1 MPTPPARSELRRKML
16 LRMALKRQRP
26 GTGSSY
32 GFLHERSVMKNWPD
46 FRNLLR
52 GIDWAVI
59 GAVATRL
66 YMPERATADLNIL
79 IRAADAKEAH
89 KRLEAAGYHPEQQL
103 AIPGWSW
110 QSPDGTPIHLI
121 ETDEPWSQEALCAA
135 RTNSDSQGLPVLPLP
150 YLVLLKFRASRL
162 QDLADVARMLGL
174 AGAEACAQ
182 VRQLFREHE
191 PGGLEDLESLIHLGE
206 QETSRDEDVT

>member
-1 MPTPPARSELRRKML
+1 MHTPPAQSELRRKL
-16 LRMALKRQRP
+16 LLHMALKRQRR

-32 GFLHERSVMKNWPD
+32 GFLHERSAMKTWPD
-46 FRNLLR
+46 FKSLLS

-66 YMPERATADLNIL
+66 YMPERATADLDIL
-79 IRAADAKEAH
+79 IRTVDAKEAH
-89 KRLEAAGYHPEQQL
+89 KRLEAAEYNPEQQL
-103 AIPGWSW
+103 AIPAWSW
-110 QSPDGTPIHLI
+110 RSPDGTPIVLI

-135 RTNSDSQGLPVLPLP
+135 KTNSDSQGLPVLPLP

-174 AGAEACAQ
+174 ASEEMRAQ
-182 VRQLFREHE
+182 VRKLFTRHE

-206 QETSRDEDVT
+206 REIR